1 MRKVLH
7 ILGYFTEEDIAWI
20 TQVGSRKSIAKQE
33 ILIKSKTPQRSLFL
47 VLSGR
52 FLIHRSDGAT
62 IAKVQ
67 SGEILGEM
75 SFVEDEVPNVDV
87 TSLED
92 SSVIVIDYEYISERF
107 REVQGFECRFYK
119 AISHFLSAR
128 LRFLTAKP
136 TSLENGKLV
145 LDQLDAN
152 IDKATLER
160 LNIAGERFNRLL
172 NHFG

>member
-92 SSVIVIDYEYISERF
+92 SSVVVIDYEYISERF
-107 REVQGFECRFYK
+107 R
-119 AISHFLSAR
+119 
-128 LRFLTAKP
+128 
-136 TSLENGKLV
+136 
-145 LDQLDAN
+145 
-152 IDKATLER
+152 
-160 LNIAGERFNRLL
+160 
-172 NHFG
+172 